1 MTGVINIL
9 SNKCTRYPF
18 ILSIMLAASL
28 SISILIFTPFLVHK
42 SYGHAFVIDSNPSPS
57 QSLKTPPSKI
67 QVSLSEPVDA
77 RYSKVSVVDANGKVV
92 DKKDVHYVNGDHT
105 LLSVSLP
112 STIPD
117 GVYTVSTKMLSEVDG
132 HVTDNAFVFGV
143 GKATIPSNVGKTGSS
158 STQPSSQL
166 SVPDAI
172 ARFPSLVGQVI
183 IVGGAFATLWIWK
196 PISRIAWLNV
206 SIEKTKRQINRSF
219 LILMLIGSSILVA
232 ADIAMIYVQ
241 AYSINATVFD
251 AIATNFGGIWVIRI
265 ILSLI
270 LLCIS
275 LALGFKKG
283 IIRIK
288 YFGKV
293 KIKESRL
300 KKTTTLSSSSLS
312 STSPSDSPNL
322 TKKTIVS
329 FLVIGMLTLLTTS
342 LISHGAAVTKT
353 AIPITIDFIHNL
365 AASFWIGGLIYIG
378 FVVIPKLKA
387 SSVDEYIKGCMLS
400 ILLPRFSIIP
410 VTVLGIIVV
419 TGPFL
424 LYILE
429 SNLALTIA
437 SFYGKALIVKLVLA
451 AIMIGIGGYNQAVIH
466 TKALQEASVLAIK
479 PTIGEGTDYSLKN
492 GRRFLQF
499 GRINLGIRRSL
510 NGSGSDSDDKDRKSV
525 NRKIGDSVIKDKKA
539 RSSSPSTIA
548 ICTAVSKFNK
558 TTKAEAI
565 LGIALLA
572 AVAVMVNSGLPAS
585 EFQSLIQQQKQ
596 QQQQQTQLLP
606 SQIGSQPFT
615 STGFT
620 EDGNNTVVLSV
631 DPFTPGS
638 NNFQVKFLD
647 LHGNRVDV
655 NSAKMRLTQTEKGI
669 GPIEVDTKPVSNA
682 KGVYSSKASFG
693 LPGKWE
699 IQVEGTPNKKNEPSI
714 VSTFDLLV
722 KPSLDQIKF
731 GVEEFKI
738 PSGKSNND
746 GTVSQPLYPIY
757 DKSRNAIWVGDTAID
772 SGRILQFD
780 LNTGKYILHK
790 VNGTSIITGM
800 ALDPNNNN
808 RIWYIDPLNKFL
820 GAFDINTRTNQN
832 YKVQSQGPIS
842 GIAVES
848 TSGNNGVDNTNKSKV
863 WITLPS
869 DNSVLKFDSQNKN
882 FTKYSLPTPN
892 AGPLGIAIDSDD
904 GLVWVAEGGSGKIA
918 SIDPN
923 KNYKIT
929 EYEPNNNSSSS
940 SLGSY
945 KNGSSLKS
953 PTALLI
959 DPDTDNI
966 YITEHDG
973 HAITMFD
980 PILKT
985 FKRYSGLDPKGLP
998 FGMAFDS
1005 YHNIWVA
1012 EHVINKISVID
1023 PRTGV
1028 HKEVNIPA
1036 RNPFAQWLT
1045 SDSSGNIWFAEQRS
1059 NALGVIKQS
1068 LNPLQSSPNS
1078 AGSTSPSSS
1087 QSNTKNNSSSNN
1099 NDIPQLGFSYADV
1112 VGPTVALGIIFSA
1125 IIYTRSVISLKQS
1138 QHVVSSIKSKHDE
1151 HNNNSQN
1158 NNRKI

>member
-1 MTGVINIL
+1 MTEGNNSL
-9 SNKCTRYPF
+9 SNKCTSYPF
-18 ILSIMLAASL
+18 ILLIILSTLL
-28 SISILIFTPFLVHK
+28 SISILIFTPFVVHK

-57 QSLKTPPSKI
+57 QSLKTPPSNV
-67 QVSLSEPVDA
+67 QVSLSEPVDV

-112 STIPD
+112 SATPD

-143 GKATIPSNVGKTGSS
+143 GKATIPSNVGKSGSS

-166 SVPDAI
+166 SVPDVI

-196 PISRIAWLNV
+196 PISKIAWINI
-206 SIEKTKRQINRSF
+206 SIEKTKRKINRSF
-219 LILMLIGSSILVA
+219 LILMLVGSIILVT
-232 ADIAMIYVQ
+232 ADFAMIYVQ
-241 AYSINATVFD
+241 AYSINASVLD

-270 LLCIS
+270 LFGIS
-275 LALGFKKG
+275 LAFSLKKG
-283 IIRIK
+283 IIRSK
-288 YFGKV
+288 YFEKGR
-293 KIKESRL
+293 IKKLRL
-300 KKTTTLSSSSLS
+300 KKTNTTLAS
-312 STSPSDSPNL
+312 STSSSDSPKL
-322 TKKTIVS
+322 TKKTVVS
-329 FLVIGMLTLLTTS
+329 FLVIGTLTLLTTS
-342 LISHGAAVTKT
+342 LISHGAAVTKSV
-353 AIPITIDFIHNL
+353 IPITIDFIHNL
-365 AASFWIGGLIYIG
+365 AASFWIGGLIYIA

-451 AIMIGIGGYNQAVIH
+451 AIMIGIGCYNQAVIH
-466 TKALQEASVLAIK
+466 TKALQEASVLAVK
-479 PTIGEGTDYSLKN
+479 PTIRGGADYSVKN
-492 GRRFLQF
+492 GRRFLQL
-499 GRINLGIRRSL
+499 GRIYLGLRRPS
-510 NGSGSDSDDKDRKSV
+510 NGSPDSKYRPSM
-525 NRKIGDSVIKDKKA
+525 NRKTKNYVTKDKKA
-539 RSSSPSTIA
+539 QSSPSTIA

-585 EFQSLIQQQKQ
+585 EFQNLIQQQK

-620 EDGNNTVVLSV
+620 EDGNNTVVLSI

-647 LHGNRVDV
+647 LHGNPVDI

-669 GPIEVDTKPVSNA
+669 GPIEVDTKPVSND

-714 VSTFDLLV
+714 VGTFDLLV

-731 GVEEFKI
+731 GVEEFRI
-738 PSGKSNND
+738 PSGRNNNN
-746 GTVSQPLYPIY
+746 GTVSQPLYTIY

-772 SGRILQFD
+772 SGRILEFD

-820 GAFDINTRTNQN
+820 GVFDINTKTNQN
-832 YKVQSQGPIS
+832 YRIQSQGPLS
-842 GIAVES
+842 GIAIGS
-848 TSGNNGVDNTNKSKV
+848 NSGGSVGTNTNKSEI

-892 AGPLGIAIDSDD
+892 AGPLGIAIHSDD

-929 EYEPNNNSSSS
+929 EYEPKNNSSSNLS
-940 SLGSY
+940 N
-945 KNGSSLKS
+945 KNDSSLKS

-966 YITEHDG
+966 YMTEHDG

-1023 PRTGV
+1023 PRTGA

-1045 SDSSGNIWFAEQRS
+1045 SDSSGNIWFAEQRGDS
-1059 NALGVIKQS
+1059 LGVIKQT
-1068 LNPLQSSPNS
+1068 LNPLQSNTSS
-1078 AGSTSPSSS
+1078 AGSTSSLSS
-1087 QSNTKNNSSSNN
+1087 QSNTKGGNSNSNSNNSG
-1099 NDIPQLGFSYADV
+1099 IPQLGFTYADV

-1138 QHVVSSIKSKHDE
+1138 QNVVSSIKSKHDE
-1151 HNNNSQN
+1151 YNNNSPKQ
-1158 NNRKI
+1158 